1 MQARL
6 DHAGFIRGQTEI
18 ATSPLVP
25 ELRLHLATEVT
36 PLWQATERLLQDAQL
51 PPPFWAFAW
60 PGGQALA
67 RYLLDNPATVAGR
80 RVIDVGAGSGIGS
93 IAAATA
99 GAADV
104 VAFDLDPFA
113 CAAIALN
120 AELNRA
126 NVTVRMRD
134 ITAGPAS
141 QADCILAGDICYE
154 RAAADRI
161 AVWLRKRAGEGML
174 VLLGDP
180 GRSYM
185 PKDGL
190 EPLARYTVPT
200 SRELED
206 RTARETGV
214 WRLLPGECS
223 VSPASA

>member
-1 MQARL
+1 MPGEVDRAE
-6 DHAGFIRGQTEI
+6 FIRLQTEI
-18 ATSPLVP
+18 AAPPLVP

-67 RYLLDNPATVAGR
+67 RYLLDNPGMVAGR

-93 IAAATA
+93 IAAARA

-104 VAFDLDPFA
+104 VAFDLDAFA
-113 CAAIALN
+113 CTAIALN
-120 AELNRA
+120 AEINGA
-126 NVTVRMRD
+126 QIGIRMRD
-134 ITAGPAS
+134 ITAGPVPE
-141 QADCILAGDICYE
+141 ADCILAGDICYE
-154 RAAADRI
+154 RAVADRI
-161 AVWLRKRAGEGML
+161 AVWLRKRAGEGVL

-185 PKDGL
+185 PKGGL

-200 SRELED
+200 SLELED

-214 WRLLPGECS
+214 WRLLASES
-223 VSPASA
+223 LVSPASA